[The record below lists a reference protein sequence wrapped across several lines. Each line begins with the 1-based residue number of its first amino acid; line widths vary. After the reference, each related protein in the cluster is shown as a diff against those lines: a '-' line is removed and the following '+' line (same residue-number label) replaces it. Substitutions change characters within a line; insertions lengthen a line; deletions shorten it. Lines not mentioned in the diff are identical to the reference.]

1 MAGTNQVVWT
11 EGLFVRPHHFQHQQ
25 RYVEE
30 LVRTGLRGIDAY
42 QSGFTSLILD
52 ESALG
57 QGKIKIEAATGVMPD
72 GTPFD
77 MPGGDPVPAILSLED
92 GKVDGETIYFCLP
105 IRTAGVAEY
114 SLPGQRAEAARYVA
128 NPLQLRDATLSD
140 GADETIEVG
149 KVQMVL
155 KLGSEDLSSYIR
167 LAAFQIEGRS
177 AEGMLYLNREFCPTS
192 MWVSAS
198 PPLRDLAD
206 KYAGAI
212 KQRAKNL
219 AERIGQPSQ
228 AGVADVQDFMMLLLL
243 NRLGENFSF
252 LAHTKGLHPRMLFR
266 ELRLAEAELMTF
278 TGTRLPSELP
288 KYEHD
293 DQTTCFSAL
302 TQSIDRA
309 LTMPLES
316 KADPIALEQ
325 GQFGLFTARVPSGD
339 VVRRS
344 TFVLA
349 VKAAVPTD
357 KLRQEFPAQV
367 KIGSVNR
374 MRSLIALSLPG
385 VRLRDLPVAPR
396 QLPYHAGFIYFEF
409 DRQGEDWQAILDSSS
424 LSIQV
429 SDRFDDLKIQLW
441 AIRD

>member
-1 MAGTNQVVWT
+1 MAGTNQVVWS

-30 LVRTGLRGIDAY
+30 LVRTGIQGVDAY
-42 QSGFTSLILD
+42 QSGFTNLVLD

-57 QGKIKIEAATGVMPD
+57 QGKIKIESASGYMPD
-72 GTPFD
+72 GTAFD
-77 MPGGDPVPAILSLED
+77 MPGGDPVPSILSLEE
-92 GKVDGETIYFCLP
+92 GKVDGEIVYFCLP
-105 IRTAGVAEY
+105 IRTAGIAEY
-114 SLPGQRAEAARYVA
+114 CLPGQKADAARYVSS
-128 NPLQLRDATLSD
+128 PLTIRDATLND
-140 GADETIEVG
+140 GSDETIETA
-149 KVQMVL
+149 KVQISL
-155 KLGSEDLSSYIR
+155 KLGSEDLSSYVR
-167 LAAFQIEGRS
+167 LAAFQIKGRS
-177 AEGMLYLNREFCPTS
+177 AEGQLRLNHDFCPTVI
-192 MWVSAS
+192 WVSAS
-198 PPLRDLAD
+198 PALRELAD
-206 KYAGAI
+206 KYAGI
-212 KQRAKNL
+212 VKQRAKNV
-219 AERIGQPSQ
+219 AERIGQPTQ
-228 AGVADVQDFMMLLLL
+228 GGVADVQDFMMLLVL
-243 NRLGENFSF
+243 NRLGENFSL
-252 LAHTKGLHPRMLFR
+252 LADTKGLHPRLLFQ
-266 ELRLAEAELMTF
+266 ELRIAEAELMTF
-278 TGTRLPSELP
+278 AGTRLPSELS

-293 DQTTCFSAL
+293 EQTRCFSRLKESLDHAL
-302 TQSIDRA
+302 N
-309 LTMPLES
+309 LPLES
-316 KADPIALEQ
+316 KAEPIALEQ

-374 MRSLIALSLPG
+374 MRSLISLSLPG

-396 QLPYHAGFIYFEF
+396 QLPYHAGYIYFEF
-409 DRQGEDWQAILDSSS
+409 DRQGDDWTAILSSSS